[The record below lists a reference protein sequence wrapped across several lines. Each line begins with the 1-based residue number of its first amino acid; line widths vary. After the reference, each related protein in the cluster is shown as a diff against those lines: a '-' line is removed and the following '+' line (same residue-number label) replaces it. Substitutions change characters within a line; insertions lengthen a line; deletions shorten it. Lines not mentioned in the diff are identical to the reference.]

1 LVFMSGIR
9 GARATGCTGLWL
21 CLALLCAPLSHAA
34 ADDHGVLVRLL
45 ADSSSFRVRARAAL
59 ALGSTA
65 DTGVSGALERALRD
79 SHPLVRA
86 SAARALGTVGTRR
99 SVVPLRTAASDGTR
113 EVSDQAKL
121 ALRSIAAREAI
132 SLAVPQAAPA
142 VRSNQR
148 ASLDRVRYVLVV
160 GEMRPPTSGGS
171 PQLTAMLGQQ
181 LADALRELPHV
192 AVFSLAQMTQTIA
205 DEIERRRLPAF
216 RIDANLNRAETAR
229 SLDAL
234 DMRCEVSL
242 LLMDEPDR
250 TLRSMLKGAASASEQ
265 PRGPRELQQPRL
277 VEKTMRGAVRSALAN
292 VEQALAAAAARRDL
306 GMAALEPRKPH
317 ARNQR

>member
-1 LVFMSGIR
+1 LVFMSGIH

-59 ALGSTA
+59 ALGGTA
-65 DTGVSGALERALRD
+65 DPGVSGALERALRD

-86 SAARALGTVGTRR
+86 SAARALGNVGTRR
-99 SVVPLRTAASDGTR
+99 SVVPLRGAASDRTR

-132 SLAVPQAAPA
+132 SLAVPQSPGPVA
-142 VRSNQR
+142 RTTER

-160 GEMRPPTSGGS
+160 GEMRPPATGGS
-171 PQLTAMLGQQ
+171 PQLTAMLAQQ
-181 LADALRELPHV
+181 LTDALRELPHV
-192 AVFSLAQMTQTIA
+192 AVFSLAQMTQTVA

-216 RIDANLNRAETAR
+216 RIDGNLNRADTAR

-234 DMRCEVSL
+234 DMRCEVSF

-250 TLRSMLKGAASASEQ
+250 TLRSMLRGAASASEQ

-277 VEKTMRGAVRSALAN
+277 VEKTLRGAVRSALAN
-292 VEQALAAAAARRDL
+292 VGQALSAAAARRDL
-306 GMAALEPRKPH
+306 GMATLEPRKPH
-317 ARNQR
+317 ARMR

>member
-1 LVFMSGIR
+1 MSGIR
-9 GARATGCTGLWL
+9 GARATGCSGLWL

-45 ADSSSFRVRARAAL
+45 TDSSSFRVRARAAL

-65 DTGVSGALERALRD
+65 DAGVSGPLEQALHDA
-79 SHPLVRA
+79 HPLVRA
-86 SAARALGTVGTRR
+86 SAARALGNVGTRR
-99 SVVPLRTAASDGTR
+99 SVSPLRAAASDRTP

-132 SLAVPQAAPA
+132 SLAVPQQSVSAARA
-142 VRSNQR
+142 NER

-160 GEMRPPTSGGS
+160 GEMRPPSTGGS
-171 PQLTAMLGQQ
+171 PQLTGMLAQQ
-181 LADALRELPHV
+181 LTEALRELPQV
-192 AVFSLAQMTQTIA
+192 AVFSLAQMTQTVA

-216 RIDANLNRAETAR
+216 RIDANLVRADAAR

-250 TLRSMLKGAASASEQ
+250 TLRSMLRGAASASEQ

-277 VEKTMRGAVRSALAN
+277 VEKTLRGAVRSALAN
-292 VEQALAAAAARRDL
+292 VEQALVAAASRRDL
-306 GMAALEPRKPH
+306 GMATLEPRKPN
-317 ARNQR
+317 ARGRR

>member
-9 GARATGCTGLWL
+9 GARATGCSGLSLWL
-21 CLALLCAPLSHAA
+21 VLLCAPLSHAA

-65 DTGVSGALERALRD
+65 DAGVAGPLEQALRD

-86 SAARALGTVGTRR
+86 SAARALGNVGSRR
-99 SVVPLRTAASDGTR
+99 SVAPLRAAASDGTR

-132 SLAVPQAAPA
+132 SLAVPQSVQPA
-142 VRSNQR
+142 RMNER

-160 GEMRPPTSGGS
+160 GEMRPPPTGGS
-171 PQLTAMLGQQ
+171 PQLTAMLSQQ
-181 LADALRELPHV
+181 LTDALRELPQV
-192 AVFSLAQMTQTIA
+192 AVFSLAQMTQTVA

-216 RIDANLNRAETAR
+216 RIDANLNRADASRTP
-229 SLDAL
+229 DAL

-250 TLRSMLKGAASASEQ
+250 TLRSMLRGAASASEQ

-277 VEKTMRGAVRSALAN
+277 VEKTLRGAVRSALGN
-292 VEQALAAAAARRDL
+292 VEQALSAAAARRDL
-306 GMAALEPRKPH
+306 GMAALEPRKRQ
-317 ARNQR
+317 ARGRR